1 MFSSAEQLGFV
12 AMGLLGL
19 LMLLHAA
26 HASGRGVLNFDGD
39 RIVREDRP
47 KAFRWAMRV
56 ETGLAAL
63 IILAAAVRLIWG

>member
-1 MFSSAEQLGFV
+1 MFSSAEQLVFL

-26 HASGRGVLNFDGD
+26 HASGRGVLNFEGHL
-39 RIVREDRP
+39 IVREERP
-47 KAFRWAMRV
+47 KAFRWAMRA

-63 IILAAAVRLIWG
+63 VILVSAARLIWG